1 MAFLTRQR
9 KVAVVALAALATV
22 LATAPARAQIR
33 AGEYQVKA
41 AFLVNLAKFVQWP
54 LDAPSGEL
62 VIGVIGDEFFSRA
75 LDQLVSGKN
84 IQGRDVVVRR
94 LRWDDDLDPCH
105 IVFVAS
111 SEARHLP
118 DILARTPQTG
128 VLTVG
133 ESPDFLRDGGL
144 VRFYLER
151 NRMRVQIDGTRAA
164 DAGLKISSQ
173 LLSLGEQRIQ

>member
-1 MAFLTRQR
+1 MAFLTGQG
-9 KVAVVALAALATV
+9 KVAVVALAALAPV
-22 LATAPARAQIR
+22 LATLPARAQTR
-33 AGEYQVKA
+33 AGDYQVKA
-41 AFLVNLAKFVQWP
+41 AFLFNLAKFVQWP
-54 LDAPSGEL
+54 SDGPSKEL
-62 VIGVIGDEFFSRA
+62 VIGVIGDEFFGRA
-75 LDQLVSGKN
+75 LDQLVSGKT
-84 IQGRDVVVRR
+84 IQGRDLVVRR
-94 LRWDDDLDPCH
+94 LRWDDDLDHCH

-111 SEARHLP
+111 GEARHLP

-133 ESPDFLRDGGL
+133 ESPDFLRAGGL

-151 NRMRVQIDGTRAA
+151 NRMRVQIDGPRAA